1 MEKFLENLQEA
12 QKTIQTIDHMV
23 YITFPLIQDKK
34 ILIKILLESKNAIAN
49 CINAIL
55 QYEYLHKRINLY
67 KDPKAN
73 FRLFMKKC
81 CPYYKITKKE
91 SDSITQLF
99 ELAEKHKQSTAEFIR
114 QEKIVILS
122 ENLKTET
129 ITIEKIKEF
138 LILAKSIMGK
148 TLQTMKINRR

>member
-12 QKTIQTIDHMV
+12 QKIIQTVDHMV
-23 YITFPLIQDKK
+23 YVTFPLIQDKK
-34 ILIKILLESKNAIAN
+34 ILIKILLESKDAITN

-55 QYEYLHKRINLY
+55 QYEYMHKRIDLY

-73 FRLFMKKC
+73 FRLFINKC
-81 CPYYKITKKE
+81 CPYYNITKKE
-91 SDSITQLF
+91 SNLITQLF
-99 ELAEKHKQSTAEFIR
+99 ELAEKHKQSTAEFVR

-122 ENLKTET
+122 ENMRAET

-138 LILAKSIMGK
+138 LILAKSIMEK
-148 TLQTMKINRR
+148 TLQVMKVQRR